1 MFKDYLNIAF
11 TNLKHRGLRSWLT
24 MIGIF
29 IGIAAVVALISLGQG
44 LETAITAQFSDLGTD
59 KLTVQGK
66 AGGFGPPGSGVVTPL
81 TTEDVEVIDN
91 VKGTELVI
99 GRLLRAVEVN
109 FKDDV
114 NYAYMISM
122 PEGEKRTLA
131 EDVFDFKAETGRLL
145 KDGDNKKVFLGG
157 SYSSGDIFERPVIVG
172 DKISVQGEDF
182 EVVGF
187 LKKEGS
193 FTTDGSIFM
202 NTEPM
207 RTLLNEPEEV
217 DIIAIQIDNV
227 DDIDKIA
234 ANVEKALRKHRNV
247 EEGKEDFTVS
257 TPQQTIETLTT
268 ILLVVQAVIIGIA
281 SISLLVGAVGITN
294 TMYTSVLER
303 RKEIGIMK
311 AIGAKN
317 SDIGT
322 LFMIESGL
330 LGMTGGAI
338 GVAIGIGLAK
348 GTELIGKQIW
358 GTALIQANMNP
369 WIIIGA
375 LAFAFILG
383 TISGVSPALQAAKL
397 NPVEALSYAK

>member
-303 RKEIGIMK
+303 RKVQRH
-311 AIGAKN
+311 N
-317 SDIGT
+317 
-322 LFMIESGL
+322 
-330 LGMTGGAI
+330 
-338 GVAIGIGLAK
+338 
-348 GTELIGKQIW
+348 
-358 GTALIQANMNP
+358 
-369 WIIIGA
+369 
-375 LAFAFILG
+375 
-383 TISGVSPALQAAKL
+383 
-397 NPVEALSYAK
+397 